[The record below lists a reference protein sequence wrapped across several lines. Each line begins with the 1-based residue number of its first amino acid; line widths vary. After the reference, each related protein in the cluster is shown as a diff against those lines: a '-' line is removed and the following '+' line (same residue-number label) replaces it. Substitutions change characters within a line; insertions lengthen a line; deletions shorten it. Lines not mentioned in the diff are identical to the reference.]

1 VIPEVFVKMAQQ
13 DDLNVGRIAL
23 IGLVSGLLLV
33 AIILFL
39 QVLYYGYYQGMMAS
53 PQYDQLPA
61 EMTNYVA
68 DQQGKLVTIRVVD
81 QEREVVTIPI
91 DDAQRLVIDE
101 LSADPQAHVTGVPDP
116 EPASPPEEEESAT
129 GDQPPTADTPT
140 ENDDPADVES
150 PPVNKPANNGEEVS
164 DDES

>member
-1 VIPEVFVKMAQQ
+1 MAQQ

-53 PQYDQLPA
+53 PEYDQLPA

-81 QEREVVTIPI
+81 QERQVVSIPI

-101 LSADPQAHVTGVPDP
+101 LSADPEARVTGVPDP
-116 EPASPPEEEESAT
+116 EQPPPSEEGAT
-129 GDQPPTADTPT
+129 TSDQPPTDTTTEENTPA
-140 ENDDPADVES
+140 ENDSPADKGTNS
-150 PPVNKPANNGEEVS
+150 GEEVS